1 MDLPP
6 RRGIPSP
13 GSKRERERERL
24 APLANNATLCALYAS
39 TLLQDASFRC
49 RESGDPSIPPKREET
64 RVGGV
69 GIPPSTGIN
78 GNRRSNRVFFQ
89 LMARMIGDELL
100 EDGGGGE
107 ASEIARTRVFW

>member
-1 MDLPP
+1 MPH
-6 RRGIPSP
+6 
-13 GSKRERERERL
+13 
-24 APLANNATLCALYAS
+24 CAHIVCIYAS

-49 RESGDPSIPPKREET
+49 RESDDPSIPPKREET

-100 EDGGGGE
+100 EDEGGGE
-107 ASEIARTRVFW
+107 RDCANEGFFGERFVVEIGEGLELRLHSQITKEH

>member
-1 MDLPP
+1 MPH
-6 RRGIPSP
+6 
-13 GSKRERERERL
+13 
-24 APLANNATLCALYAS
+24 CAHIVCIYAS

-100 EDGGGGE
+100 EDGGGE
-107 ASEIARTRVFW
+107 ANEIARTRVFLGRGLW